1 MGTPYI
7 NLRICELEQNF
18 MEQIL
23 GTLELDMFWPTKK
36 KEMVKAITS
45 IVDKMNTER
54 NKIPTR

>member
-1 MGTPYI
+1 
-7 NLRICELEQNF
+7 